1 MLMRSDLMTHRHK
14 SPLLITSFFC
24 PIDLVVNTKL
34 PVLCKLQNR
43 PSDSINIDSHC
54 GCRGSSNVEEAVLQV
69 LESSIGWM
77 FDQLH
82 WSRHPAGGVSIYL
95 LEEY

>member
-1 MLMRSDLMTHRHK
+1 MIREL
-14 SPLLITSFFC
+14 PLAIRA
-24 PIDLVVNTKL
+24 
-34 PVLCKLQNR
+34 KLQNC
-43 PSDSINIDSHC
+43 PSDSININCHC
-54 GCRGSSNVEEAVLQV
+54 GSVGSSNVEETVLQV